1 MLLHTLLSHVLPRQD
16 RKCGTG
22 DMSVIWINKELIQ
35 ALVKFLFDSKSL
47 ATPATTTDN
56 QIPLQRDCSEGQLSV
71 MLNHCSTNSA
81 ERSLLFHCKSC
92 FAIPAFFS
100 TRKQW
105 KYSNSIKKK
114 KKQTVKPYKRCLLY
128 QNQTYIML
136 KLSELLCWFIS
147 DMYNNYEKPLSGKDN
162 WRTKIL
168 FLSLCPPPPLIFP
181 LHSLL
186 FILPPPSHLAK
197 QAQCNTYCSRQKQG

>member
-114 KKQTVKPYKRCLLY
+114 KTNSKTLQTMLTIPKPNIHNAETQWTTLLVY
-128 QNQTYIML
+128 Q
-136 KLSELLCWFIS
+136 W
-147 DMYNNYEKPLSGKDN
+147 
-162 WRTKIL
+162 
-168 FLSLCPPPPLIFP
+168 
-181 LHSLL
+181 HV
-186 FILPPPSHLAK
+186 
-197 QAQCNTYCSRQKQG
+197 